1 MAASTS
7 PTWPLDGIGRPD
19 SRGTIA
25 ATSRSSAGPVVRIHF
40 HEQAQACL
48 AAHAGENHGYWR
60 GVLEE
65 GSAAFAPNLRTRP
78 GIVAFDGEVWPVTV
92 NDAVEDNSYPCS
104 LHTQYVRY
112 PRAQLALVPT
122 PAQRLAA
129 RAGLVVMDA
138 LLRIAQ
144 ADRVVQW
151 SSWLYSTN
159 LHASAT
165 AGAVGPVTAALAAAF
180 PRHAV
185 LLKNVHDA
193 DATGL
198 PEALVRAGYQLI
210 TSRQVYLFDGRMKD
224 FTQKSTVKRDLK
236 ELRQLTSHHVVEHD
250 AFTEEDVPRITEL
263 YQQLYV
269 EKHSRLN
276 PRYTRRFVSRALTGR
291 WLEFRG
297 LRHVSGR
304 LDGVYGCFTHGG
316 VTSTPFIGHD
326 TTLPTDLGLYRHLVS
341 MLLQRVAERGL
352 LLNYS
357 SGAGDFKRRRGGRP
371 VIEHNAVHTAHLPK
385 VRQAAFRLLGGLVD
399 RVGRRFL
406 EENQI

>member
-1 MAASTS
+1 M
-7 PTWPLDGIGRPD
+7 
-19 SRGTIA
+19 
-25 ATSRSSAGPVVRIHF
+25 SAGRDVRIHF
-40 HEQAQACL
+40 QESAQACL

-78 GIVAFDGEVWPVTV
+78 GVVTAGGGVWPITV
-92 NDAVEDNSYPCS
+92 NDTIEDNSYPCS

-112 PRAQLALVPT
+112 PRAELALVPT
-122 PAQRLAA
+122 RGQRLAA

-138 LLRIAQ
+138 LLRIAE

-159 LHASAT
+159 LHAPTT
-165 AGAVGPVTAALAAAF
+165 AAAVGPVTAALAAAF

-185 LLKNVHDA
+185 LIKNVHEA
-193 DATGL
+193 DGTGL
-198 PEALVRAGYQLI
+198 PGALALAGYRSI
-210 TSRQVYLFDGRMKD
+210 TSRQVYLFDGRTKD
-224 FTQKSTVKRDLK
+224 FAQKSTVKRDLK
-236 ELRQLTSHHVVEHD
+236 ELGQLRSHHVVEHD
-250 AFTEEDVPRITEL
+250 AFTEEDVPRVTEL
-263 YQQLYV
+263 YQRLYV

-276 PRYTRRFVSRALTGR
+276 PRYTRRFVSRALRGR

-304 LDGVYGCFTHGG
+304 LDGVSGCFTHGG

-341 MLLQRVAERGL
+341 MLLQRVAERGQ

-385 VRQAAFRLLGGLVD
+385 ARQAAFRLLGGLVD